1 MELFQLI
8 VDSYAEKWNKATVD
22 ADLITEYHG
31 NMPRYFNCDVLKS
44 FQCEINSR
52 VYQQQF
58 LNIRNGTLVIISTPT
73 HGEFFGY
80 IMRVVNLGS
89 MGKTNITILVSEKL
103 QIAKL
108 LRTRIKICFLVYLK
122 VDLETI
128 LSLGKLKN
136 FPLLRQIVNPLEI
149 EFDRAIVSPSDYVG
163 METFNQNQYEAMA
176 LVSAKVERE
185 QDKPHVFLVEGPPG
199 TGKSRLIGNTIL
211 QLIRNPSNRNKGLR
225 ILLCAPSN
233 NAVDTLTEKLIEF
246 RNKMKEE
253 ERRHLRL
260 VRYGDKIGSKNVEI
274 YSISTLLDQDVNL
287 QFSKVAQ
294 TFDEST
300 KEQRERQALL
310 DKISTLQ
317 NVLRSPNLSAT
328 EIQANNL
335 HVKKI
340 KRDLQILEYN
350 MYLLKYSKRDL
361 DQLRQERRKI
371 LLEGANIIACT
382 LTSCISLL
390 NNCQKKFTI
399 AIIDECTQAT
409 EVACLMALSFEVKNL
424 LMIGDT
430 QQLPA
435 MIKSQEAKNLGLGKS
450 LFARIQAASN
460 TRNYLSLNV
469 QYRMHPEIL
478 RFPNAYFY
486 KNQIMNGVQVNGI
499 NSYKL
504 RPYLVFKLESEQNF
518 TQNPHCYNTDEVDFV
533 MELIKTVK
541 SVIEPVNYTIGVVTP
556 YAKQKQLIEK
566 KLG

>member
-1 MELFQLI
+1 M
-8 VDSYAEKWNKATVD
+8 D
-22 ADLITEYHG
+22 ADLIAEIHS
-31 NMPRYFNCDVLKS
+31 MPHRCMFSTVSLKS
-44 FQCEINSR
+44 FQCEISSR
-52 VYQQQF
+52 DYRQQF
-58 LNIRNGTLVIISTPT
+58 LNIRYGTLAIIRTPS

-80 IMRVVNLGS
+80 IMQQHNLSS

-103 QIAKL
+103 PISKL
-108 LRTRIKICFLVYLK
+108 LRTRIKICFLVYVK
-122 VDLETI
+122 VEFETI

-136 FPLLRQIVNPLEI
+136 FPLLNQIINPLEI

-163 METFNQNQYEAMA
+163 MERLNQNQYEAMA

-185 QDKPHVFLVEGPPG
+185 LDKPHIFLVEGPPG
-199 TGKSRLIGNTIL
+199 TGKSRLIANIIL

-233 NAVDTLTEKLIEF
+233 NAVDTLTEKLIEY
-246 RNKMKEE
+246 RNKMKDE
-253 ERRHLRL
+253 ERKHLRL

-274 YSISTLLDQDVNL
+274 YSISTLLNSDMYL
-287 QFSKVAQ
+287 QCSKVAQ
-294 TFDEST
+294 TFDESS
-300 KEQRERQALL
+300 KEQKERQALI
-310 DKISTLQ
+310 DKISTLE
-317 NVLRSPNLSAT
+317 NVLRNPNLSAN
-328 EIQANNL
+328 EFQSNNI
-335 HVKKI
+335 HVKKV
-340 KRDLQILEYN
+340 KRDLQMLEEK
-350 MYLLKYSKRDL
+350 MFIVKYSKRDL
-361 DQLRQERRKI
+361 EHLRQARRKI
-371 LLEGANIIACT
+371 ILEGSNIIACT

-409 EVACLMALSFEVKNL
+409 EVACLMALNFEVKNL

-460 TRNYLSLNV
+460 TCNYLSLNV

-486 KNQIMNGVQVNGI
+486 NNQITNGVQVNGI

-504 RPYLVFKLESEQNF
+504 RPYLVFKLESEQNL

-533 MELIKTVK
+533 IELIKTVE